1 MSKTNEMY
9 LDKARTLVKGLKE
22 HLETVKNYGISI
34 DDLQKLEVAVNE
46 GERINAEVDRQRAEL
61 NKIVPNASRKLA
73 EVRSLTFELKRL
85 VKPRVD
91 PSQWLDYGI
100 PDKR

>member
-9 LDKARTLVKGLKE
+9 LDKARTLIKGLKE
-22 HLETVKNYGISI
+22 HLEAVKNYGVSM
-34 DDLQKLEVAVNE
+34 DDLVKLETAVNE
-46 GERINAEVDRQRAEL
+46 GEKLNTEVDRRRAEL
-61 NKIVPNASRKLA
+61 NKILPDASRKLA
-73 EVRSLTFELKRL
+73 EVRSMTSELKRL

-91 PSQWLDYGI
+91 PSHWLDYGI

>member
-9 LDKARTLVKGLKE
+9 LDKARTLIKGLKE

-34 DDLQKLEVAVNE
+34 DDLQKLESAVNE
-46 GERINAEVDRQRAEL
+46 GERLNAEVDRQRAEL
-61 NKIVPNASRKLA
+61 NKIVPLWN
-73 EVRSLTFELKRL
+73 
-85 VKPRVD
+85 
-91 PSQWLDYGI
+91 I

>member
-34 DDLQKLEVAVNE
+34 DDLQKLEAAVNE
-46 GERINAEVDRQRAEL
+46 
-61 NKIVPNASRKLA
+61 
-73 EVRSLTFELKRL
+73 
-85 VKPRVD
+85 
-91 PSQWLDYGI
+91 
-100 PDKR
+100 

>member
-9 LDKARTLVKGLKE
+9 LDKARTLIQGLKE

-34 DDLQKLEVAVNE
+34 DKLQELEAAVNE
-46 GERINAEVDRQRAEL
+46 GERLNAEVDRQRAEL

-91 PSQWLDYGI
+91 PNHWLDYGI

>member
-9 LDKARTLVKGLKE
+9 LDKARTLIKGLKE
-22 HLETVKNYGISI
+22 HLETVKNYGIST
-34 DDLQKLEVAVNE
+34 DDLQKFETAVNE
-46 GERINAEVDRQRAEL
+46 GERLNAEVDRQRAEL

-73 EVRSLTFELKRL
+73 EVRSLTFELKRI
-85 VKPRVD
+85 VKPRVE
-91 PSQWLDYGI
+91 PSHWLDYGI

>member
-9 LDKARTLVKGLKE
+9 LDKARTLIKGLKE

-34 DDLQKLEVAVNE
+34 DDLQKLEAAVNE
-46 GERINAEVDRQRAEL
+46 GEIFNAEVDRQRVEL

-91 PSQWLDYGI
+91 PSHWQDYGI
-100 PDKR
+100 LDKR

>member
-34 DDLQKLEVAVNE
+34 DDLQKLEAAVNE
-46 GERINAEVDRQRAEL
+46 GERLNAEVDRQRAEL
-61 NKIVPNASRKLA
+61 NKIVPNTSRKLA

-91 PSQWLDYGI
+91 PSYWLDYGI
-100 PDKR
+100 TG

>member
-9 LDKARTLVKGLKE
+9 LYKARTLIKGLKE

-34 DDLQKLEVAVNE
+34 DDLQKLEAAVNE
-46 GERINAEVDRQRAEL
+46 GERLNAEVDRQRAEL

-91 PSQWLDYGI
+91 PSHWLEFSQTTC
-100 PDKR
+100 

>member
-9 LDKARTLVKGLKE
+9 LDKARTLIKGLKE
-22 HLETVKNYGISI
+22 NLEMVKNYGISI

-46 GERINAEVDRQRAEL
+46 GEKLNTEVDRQRAEL

-85 VKPRVD
+85 IKPRVD
-91 PSQWLDYGI
+91 PSHWLDYGI

>member
-9 LDKARTLVKGLKE
+9 LYKARTLIKGLKE

-34 DDLQKLEVAVNE
+34 DDLQKLEAAVNE
-46 GERINAEVDRQRAEL
+46 GERLNAEVDRQRAEL

-91 PSQWLDYGI
+91 LSHWLDYGI
-100 PDKR
+100 PDKH